1 MKVVSPQSLYCIVI
15 VKTKEKVLTFVW
27 LFYFFKYVDISTITA
42 AYCSAKWHFGV
53 TGGKIHVMTTFQKL
67 LVLAPFMM
75 LMLCVMYKQM
85 NKKFQ
90 CHHIFDLLL
99 LIHITEYRWAK
110 IFPNTSNPSK
120 SIYLCDTNKI
130 DFFRKTNFH
139 LFLSDGPVRIKQEEM
154 GNVLDFL
161 GSLTFVCWWPRLLS
175 IIFCIFHTT
184 VIDHLTDEDFWSNMT
199 VGKVQMCKKFTK
211 LLCIL
216 QLFAIF
222 VWYTKN
228 IRKGSTL
235 YTQESQRRHLQFPLS
250 LYLYSFP

>member
-1 MKVVSPQSLYCIVI
+1 MCSHILEMKVISPQSLYCIVI

-42 AYCSAKWHFGV
+42 AYCSAKWHFRV

-75 LMLCVMYKQM
+75 LMLCVTSMYKKV

-99 LIHITEYRWAK
+99 LTYDWISSGKNIPKHFK
-110 IFPNTSNPSK
+110 SNK

-130 DFFRKTNFH
+130 DFFRKKNFH

-161 GSLTFVCWWPRLLS
+161 GSLTMLMTS
-175 IIFCIFHTT
+175 TSFHNFLY
-184 VIDHLTDEDFWSNMT
+184 ISHYCNWSFD
-199 VGKVQMCKKFTK
+199 GRGFLIQYDG
-211 LLCIL
+211 
-216 QLFAIF
+216 
-222 VWYTKN
+222 WE
-228 IRKGSTL
+228 GSNV
-235 YTQESQRRHLQFPLS
+235 
-250 LYLYSFP
+250 

>member
-1 MKVVSPQSLYCIVI
+1 MCSHILEMKVISPQSLYCIVI

-42 AYCSAKWHFGV
+42 AYCSAKWHFRV

-75 LMLCVMYKQM
+75 LMLCVTSMYKKV

-110 IFPNTSNPSK
+110 IFPNTLNPSK

-130 DFFRKTNFH
+130 DFFRKF
-139 LFLSDGPVRIKQEEM
+139 
-154 GNVLDFL
+154 
-161 GSLTFVCWWPRLLS
+161 
-175 IIFCIFHTT
+175 
-184 VIDHLTDEDFWSNMT
+184 
-199 VGKVQMCKKFTK
+199 
-211 LLCIL
+211 
-216 QLFAIF
+216 IF
-222 VWYTKN
+222 VSFKKC
-228 IRKGSTL
+228 IRL
-235 YTQESQRRHLQFPLS
+235 
-250 LYLYSFP
+250 

>member
-1 MKVVSPQSLYCIVI
+1 MLTSLQYYYSCI
-15 VKTKEKVLTFVW
+15 LQ
-27 LFYFFKYVDISTITA
+27 Y
-42 AYCSAKWHFGV
+42 SAKWHFGV

-161 GSLTFVCWWPRLLS
+161 GSLTLVCWWPRLLS
-175 IIFCIFHTT
+175 IIFCTYISHYCK
-184 VIDHLTDEDFWSNMT
+184 WSFD
-199 VGKVQMCKKFTK
+199 GQGF
-211 LLCIL
+211 LI
-216 QLFAIF
+216 QYDG
-222 VWYTKN
+222 WE
-228 IRKGSTL
+228 GSNV
-235 YTQESQRRHLQFPLS
+235 
-250 LYLYSFP
+250 